1 MPAGLRHLDPSPARP
16 EAPLPSPPHRVSV
29 AVDVDVAH
37 LANPLLAVQRLLAS
51 EAGGFAQVHGDEAR
65 FVVTVVV
72 PDLDPETVESAESWI
87 RWCVHNAGVRGRCT
101 RQPSA

>member
-1 MPAGLRHLDPSPARP
+1 VPTGLRHLDPAPARP
-16 EAPLPSPPHRVSV
+16 EAPLPSPSHRVAV
-29 AVDVDVAH
+29 TVDVDVAH

-72 PDLDPETVESAESWI
+72 PDLAAETVAAAESWI

-101 RQPSA
+101 RRSSA